1 MISGMVDPE
10 VTWRSRKVAGRHGP
24 VRTREYLPA
33 VQRPDAEVVVWVHG
47 GAYVGG
53 SLRMAESHAV
63 AMDLARTGRPVVAV
77 DYRKVSFLPLLLT
90 RRPVRP
96 HRNNFPVP
104 VHDVL
109 DAYLDTVGR
118 YPARRVV
125 LGGASAGANL
135 SASATLRAEGHRP
148 AGLILAYGAFHVEL
162 PSIPAALQ
170 ASIDASAVR
179 RQFTAE
185 AYRRIT
191 LNFVGDVT
199 VLDDPAAS
207 PATAAVGGIP
217 PTLFVDADADTL
229 RASSEL
235 YAERLSDEG
244 VPVVAT
250 VVKGSSHGFLNKP
263 TSVHYREGLA
273 VMRRW
278 LDELDRLSPHE

>member
-1 MISGMVDPE
+1 MLVTKPR
-10 VTWRSRKVAGRHGP
+10 VTWRSRAVRGRHGV

-33 VQRPDAEVVVWVHG
+33 APRPDAAVVVWAHG

-63 AMDLARTGRPVVAV
+63 AMDLAAAGRPVVAV
-77 DYRKVSFLPLLLT
+77 DYRKVSFLPLLLP
-90 RRPVRP
+90 RLPVRP

-118 YPARRVV
+118 YPGRRVV

-135 SASATLRAEGHRP
+135 SASAALRAEGHQP

-162 PSIPAALQ
+162 PPISGALQ
-170 ASIDASAVR
+170 ASIDASAIK

-185 AYRRIT
+185 VYRRIT
-191 LNFVGDVT
+191 LNFVGDPS
-199 VLDDPAAS
+199 VLDDPEAS
-207 PATAAVGGIP
+207 PATAAVDRVP
-217 PTLFVDADADTL
+217 PTLFVDAEADTL

-235 YAERLSDEG
+235 YAERLTAEG
-244 VPVVAT
+244 VPVTSA
-250 VVKGSSHGFLNKP
+250 VVRGSSHGFLNRP
-263 TSVHYREGLA
+263 RETPYHEGVA
-273 VMRRW
+273 VMKRW
-278 LDELDRLSPHE
+278 LDEISRDR